1 MIDFNNYTIIPIQK
15 FIVNYLLDME
25 IPVNIDK
32 ITHKQLKEYD
42 PKGLKE
48 IPIRDVCKDDLI
60 SGRVL
65 LVKSFSQKEQGSRV
79 RAYFNPTIVLAKEN
93 QNSAQSALDAMIMKS
108 LYNYSSLDDGYVEPP
123 RKEIDGEEEK
133 RIAMQQ
139 ETQQKTKK
147 RVPYSS
153 KHKLGNP
160 YTIKKRNY

>member
-1 MIDFNNYTIIPIQK
+1 MIDFNDYTIIPIQK
-15 FIVNYLLDME
+15 FIINYLLDME

-32 ITHKQLKEYD
+32 MTHKLLKEYD
-42 PKGLKE
+42 PSGLKE

-60 SGRVL
+60 SGKVL

-79 RAYFNPTIVLAKEN
+79 RAYFNPTLVLAQEN

-133 RIAMQQ
+133 RMAMQQ
-139 ETQQKTKK
+139 DNKPKTKK
-147 RVPYSS
+147 RTLNSNN
-153 KHKLGNP
+153 HKLGNP
-160 YTIKKRNY
+160 YTIKKKSY